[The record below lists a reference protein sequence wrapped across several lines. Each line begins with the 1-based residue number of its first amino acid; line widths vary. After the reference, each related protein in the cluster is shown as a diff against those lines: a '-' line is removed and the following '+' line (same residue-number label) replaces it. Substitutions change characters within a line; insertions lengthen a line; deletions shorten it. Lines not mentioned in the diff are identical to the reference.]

1 MSRNILNNNGVYVN
15 TILPGDGLNLTSSGT
30 SQTTMNVDISKQGAV
45 TSMSNSDV
53 FILEQTSGD
62 IKKISGSHLKN
73 SLTAFTVTEPLQ
85 KTGDNVKIKGLE
97 GFTANKILKV
107 NSQGN
112 AIEYADDENT
122 EYTAGTNLILS
133 VGNEFSLNS
142 TITGN
147 ITFNGTPTINNFI
160 ELKGQSGQVGYINF
174 YDTGTTNNI
183 SLLPPTNV
191 IGSLNVNLPSSAGTI
206 ALQDEIFFNRSTN
219 EVSMKSNSYN
229 LLLGATSNSNSRKLL
244 VVGDSEIQGDLYV
257 QLNKKLISSNDSN
270 DYLQFG
276 NNTFIN
282 NYTSNVFTN
291 GISFGAGA
299 DLTLATGRSISR
311 ATDSNDRITFNDGNT
326 RLGNVLIVDNSI
338 LIAATTNT
346 DSRKLLVEGTSEF
359 RGVIFSKGASGVPG
373 YINIYDTDKLH
384 HTSLYPTENVNVN
397 VYLPNLSDTL
407 VGRIT
412 TDTLQNKTLKLPKIS
427 DTSDNHNYIFSVNEL
442 TADRTITLP
451 LLTGNDEFVFKNH
464 LQTLTNKTITGA
476 FTGALTGNAD
486 TATKIA
492 SITNS
497 NIVQLTTNQTLT
509 NKSLTSPTVTG
520 TPVFDATIRLNGD
533 SGAAGQVDFFDV
545 DDLLKISLVGQP
557 NLISDHV
564 LTLPAQTGTLST
576 TTDIQTALNV
586 STTSDSS
593 NTIRTFGNSSCVAK
607 VNGASFSV
615 PTSINV
621 TPSGLDEG
629 VLIRY
634 DSGLAGG
641 NGGMIF
647 GSNSISANN
656 GWETGIQAKQF
667 IKFKCGSTEIA
678 EFAVSPAGV
687 KTNKL
692 KGATD
697 VEDTLIVGNGF
708 ISGEGDY
715 LKWVTYETNYR
726 ALESF
731 CVVPSAPAAQGTT
744 HFLLKNGQSYFA
756 SIKQNTAGSLFFH
769 FENNGDRFTISKD
782 WDFGHAHAK
791 FNYDG
796 SAYTWLYDP
805 SGTNA
810 ATSFAGSY
818 MGWHNNGSAIYLNT
832 PGGGTSA
839 GDYIGFATANVPKGR
854 MEMTGN
860 FFITGTLY
868 QGHTFSDERVKENI
882 KDYDNNAT
890 ELLNKLKIKSFNRK
904 IFDNY
909 KADDNGILLPFA
921 QRFSDKTYYDI
932 GLIAQDLLKIPELEF
947 LVENQDGGDIEPM
960 SIPDWNP
967 LTALCIKSIQ
977 EQQVQINELKTLI
990 NTLL

>member
-174 YDTGTTNNI
+174 YDIGTSNNI

-191 IGSLNVNLPSSAGTI
+191 SGSLNVNLPSSAGTI

-219 EVSMKSNSYN
+219 EVSMKNASYN
-229 LLLGATSNSNSRKLL
+229 LLLGTTSNSNSRKLL
-244 VVGDSEIQGDLYV
+244 VVGDSEIQGDLYL
-257 QLNKKLISSNDSN
+257 QSNKKIISTNDSN

-276 NNTFIN
+276 NGTFTN
-282 NYTSNVFTN
+282 NYASN
-291 GISFGAGA
+291 
-299 DLTLATGRSISR
+299 
-311 ATDSNDRITFNDGNT
+311 
-326 RLGNVLIVDNSI
+326 
-338 LIAATTNT
+338 
-346 DSRKLLVEGTSEF
+346 
-359 RGVIFSKGASGVPG
+359 IFSKGIAFLAGDLQLPSGSG
-373 YINIYDTDKLH
+373 ISLGSSSTDKITCNSGNFTFGNTGIFNNSVQTKSTSGSNSGHVSFFEASDNGTNNIDLH
-384 HTSLYPTENVNVN
+384 SPLTLTHDYNAFLPQITDTSITDVYVLSNRNVLGGTNITISN
-397 VYLPNLSDTL
+397 S
-407 VGRIT
+407 T
-412 TDTLQNKTLKLPKIS
+412 TDTITVNLATTLS
-427 DTSDNHNYIFSVNEL
+427 GN
-442 TADRTITLP
+442 ITFNSIIN
-451 LLTGNDEFVFKNH
+451 GS
-464 LQTLTNKTITGA
+464 I
-476 FTGALTGNAD
+476 TGNAG
-486 TATKIA
+486 TATELA

-497 NIVQLTTNQTLT
+497 NIVQLTTQQTLT
-509 NKSLTSPTVTG
+509 NKTLTSPTITG
-520 TPVFDATIRLNGD
+520 TPVFNSTLRLNGD
-533 SGAAGQVDFFDV
+533 SGSAGQVDFFDV

-557 NLISDHV
+557 NLTANYV
-564 LTLPAQTGTLST
+564 LTLPASTGTLST

-593 NTIRTFGNSSCVAK
+593 NTTRTFGNTSCVAK
-607 VNGASFSV
+607 VNGTSFSV

-629 VLIRY
+629 VLISY

-647 GSNSISANN
+647 GSNSISASN
-656 GWETGIQAKQF
+656 GWETGIYAKQF

-697 VEDTLIVGNGF
+697 IEDTLIVGNGF

-726 ALESF
+726 ALESY
-731 CVVPSAPAAQGTT
+731 CVVPSAPASQGTT
-744 HFLLKNGQSYFA
+744 HFLLKNGESYFA

-782 WDFGHAHAK
+782 WDFGHDHAK

-805 SGTNA
+805 LGVNG

-818 MGWHNNGSAIYLNT
+818 LGWHNNGSALYLNT
-832 PGGGTSA
+832 PGGGISA
-839 GDYIGFATANVPKGR
+839 GDYIGFASANVSKGR

-860 FFITGTLY
+860 FLITGGITT
-868 QGHTFSDERVKENI
+868 GHTFSDERVKENI
-882 KDYDNNAT
+882 QDYNTNAT
-890 ELLNKLKIKSFNRK
+890 EILKKLKIKSFNRK
-904 IFDNY
+904 TFDNLE
-909 KADDNGILLPFA
+909 ADENGILLPFA
-921 QRFSDKTYYDI
+921 SRFSDKTYYDI
-932 GLIAQDLLKIPELEF
+932 GLIAQDVLKIPELEF
-947 LVENQDGGDIEPM
+947 LVENQDGGDIQPM
-960 SIPDWNP
+960 TIPDWNP

-977 EQQVQINELKTLI
+977 EQQVQINELKQTVNELKNLI
-990 NTLL
+990 NTLV